1 MSSSRSLCR
10 ACRGGWGVHTHVV
23 SRDVSV
29 LVARP
34 RHVAAQVFAAHLS
47 ARGGLDRGAPVERN
61 AAFVPIPDSGWAL
74 ADCGSEAG

>member
-1 MSSSRSLCR
+1 MSRSLCR

-34 RHVAAQVFAAHLS
+34 RHVAAQVFATHLP
-47 ARGGLDRGAPVERN
+47 AGGGLDRGAAVEGDFLTTEPLRD
-61 AAFVPIPDSGWAL
+61 AHLRDADGVPEGRL
-74 ADCGSEAG
+74 